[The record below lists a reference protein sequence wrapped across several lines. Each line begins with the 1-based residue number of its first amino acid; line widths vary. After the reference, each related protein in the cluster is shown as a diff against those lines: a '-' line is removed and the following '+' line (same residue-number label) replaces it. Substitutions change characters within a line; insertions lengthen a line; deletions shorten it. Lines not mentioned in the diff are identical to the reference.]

1 MDLPE
6 SRARACFRAN
16 LHGSLALLTAISLA
30 SSSARAD
37 GPTASEATADAL
49 FVEAK
54 GLMMD
59 GEDAAACPKLA
70 ESQRLDPGTGTLLM
84 LALCHERIG
93 RTASAWGE
101 YREALARAERE
112 HRSDR
117 SELAR
122 KHVASLEARLARVRV
137 RVAEEDASLPGFE
150 VRRDG
155 EPMGSATWLVPIPI
169 DPGVH
174 QFEAFA
180 LGERLWS
187 TSLTVGNEPGD
198 QEVFV
203 PKLRAPSASPPP
215 SVAAAPHREREPL
228 AMIVPAA
235 PAETSHPLRIA
246 GIGAAVLAVAGV
258 VVGSVYGVY
267 AISDRRDAERLCP
280 AYPCAPGASDA
291 NESAKTAA
299 LISDVAFAAGGAG
312 ALGSILFF
320 VVDGRGT
327 TGPVSGQA
335 PAPNGGARSVAG
347 FTLGWQGRW

>member
-1 MDLPE
+1 MMPE
-6 SRARACFRAN
+6 SQARASLRAKVGAT
-16 LHGSLALLTAISLA
+16 LGLVAAISLGT
-30 SSSARAD
+30 SSARAD
-37 GPTASEATADAL
+37 GPTANEAAADAL

-54 GLMMD
+54 GLMME

-101 YREALARAERE
+101 YREALARADRE
-112 HRSDR
+112 HRNDR

-137 RVAEEDASLPGFE
+137 RVADEDASLPGFE

-174 QFEAFA
+174 QFEAFV

-187 TSLTVGNEPGD
+187 TSVTVGNEPGD

-203 PKLRAPSASPPP
+203 PKVRAPSSPPSP
-215 SVAAAPHREREPL
+215 SVAAITHHDREPL
-228 AMIVPAA
+228 SIVPPA
-235 PAETSHPLRIA
+235 PAEQSHPLRIA

-280 AYPCAPGASDA
+280 AYPCAAGASDA
-291 NESAKTAA
+291 NDSAKTAA
-299 LISDVAFAAGGAG
+299 LISDVAFAAAGAG

-320 VVDGRGT
+320 VVDGRGS
-327 TGPVSGQA
+327 TGPASGQA

-347 FTLGWQGRW
+347 FTLGWQGHW